1 MIRFL
6 APSFLFALTL
16 IAIPILIHL
25 FNFRRFKKAYFTNV
39 RFLQE
44 LKEETTRVSKLKHLL
59 VLLSRIL
66 AVIFL
71 VLAFAQP
78 IIPVSIGGTVRG
90 TRVVSIYIDNSFS
103 MESITREGTLLDVA
117 KKKAKEIAMAYP
129 PVTRF
134 QLLTNDFEAVHQ
146 RLVSR
151 DEFLD
156 EAEHVKISPVS
167 RNLSDVVIRQKEALH
182 QASENSQCSFLISDF
197 QTGTSDIANIKA
209 DSSLQLNLVAL
220 PVQPTSNIYIDSCWL
235 SSPVVQ
241 LNRPVSLTVK
251 LRNSGDKDVENVPI
265 RLLINGTQRAVASA
279 AIGAGQSVETNISF
293 SITTA
298 GWQQTEIKI
307 TDHPIT
313 FDDNYFLAFNVREQL
328 NVLSIDGHSG
338 SPYLK
343 ALFGNDPYF
352 KFSSVGVSQVDY
364 SKLNNQDLIIIN
376 EVADFSSGLNAE
388 ITKYTERGGSIIWF
402 PDSEANLT
410 SYNNFLTG
418 DAFSTAVN
426 NIDKVERIDLQNPV
440 FADVFETKN
449 NSTDKVNYP
458 VTTKHFPLSHN
469 GNGRLVLMQL
479 QGGDPFL
486 SQYNRGK
493 GKIYLFAV
501 PLTPGFSNLA
511 RHAMIVPLLYKMAL
525 LSTRQPEIEYTLGK
539 NAPIT
544 LEKETI
550 GADETFHLIDSTS
563 KVDIIPAHRV
573 LPEGV
578 QVNVG
583 DQIPASGNYEL
594 KKGKDLAAV
603 VAFNYDRK
611 ESELKY
617 LSGDQIAQL
626 SNGAH
631 LTGLQFYTSN
641 VNDLTK
647 TLHQQ
652 AEGIALWKY
661 CILLA
666 LLFLLIEILLLRFWK
681 TTS

>member
-6 APSFLFALTL
+6 VPSFLFALSL
-16 IAIPILIHL
+16 IAVPVLIHL
-25 FNFRRFKKAYFTNV
+25 FNFRRFKKVYFTNV

-59 VLLSRIL
+59 VLLARIL

-90 TRVVSIYIDNSFS
+90 AHVVSIYIDNSFS

-117 KKKAKEIAMAYP
+117 KKKAKEIALAFP
-129 PVTRF
+129 PTTRF

-146 RLVSR
+146 RLISR

-156 EAEHVKISPVS
+156 ESDHVKISPVS
-167 RNLSDVVIRQKEALH
+167 RNLSDVVVRQKEALH
-182 QASENSQCSFLISDF
+182 QATENSQASFLISDF
-197 QTGTSDIANIKA
+197 QVSTSDIANIKA
-209 DSSLQLNLVAL
+209 DSSLQLNVVAL
-220 PVQPTSNIYIDSCWL
+220 PVQHTSNIYIDSCWL

-241 LNRPVSLTVK
+241 LNRPVTLTVK
-251 LRNSGDKDVENVPI
+251 LRNSGDKEVENVPI
-265 RLLINGTQRAVASA
+265 RLLINGAQRAVASN
-279 AIGAGQSVETNISF
+279 AIGAGQSVETNLSF
-293 SITTA
+293 TITTP
-298 GWQQTEIKI
+298 GWQQAEIKI
-307 TDHPIT
+307 ADHPIT

-364 SKLNNQDLIIIN
+364 SKLNVQDVIIIN

-388 ITKYTERGGSIIWF
+388 ISKYVERGGSIIWF
-402 PDSEANLT
+402 PDSEANII

-418 DAFSTAVN
+418 DAFGAAVN

-440 FADVFETKN
+440 FTDVFENKN
-449 NSTDKVNYP
+449 NANDKINYP

-469 GNGRLVLMQL
+469 GAGRLTLMQL

-486 SQYNRGK
+486 SQYNRAK
-493 GKIYLFAV
+493 GKIYLFSV

-511 RHAMIVPLLYKMAL
+511 RHAMVVPLLYKMAL
-525 LSTRQPEIEYTLGK
+525 LSTRQPEIQYTLGK
-539 NAPIT
+539 NAPIS
-544 LEKETI
+544 LEKESI
-550 GADETFHLIDSTS
+550 GTDEIFHLINAAGNI
-563 KVDIIPAHRV
+563 DIIPAHRV
-573 LPEGV
+573 LPEGI

-583 DQIPASGNYEL
+583 DQIPVAGNYDL
-594 KKGKDLAAV
+594 KKGKDIPAV
-603 VAFNYDRK
+603 IAFNYDRK

-617 LSGDQIAQL
+617 WSIDQISQL

-631 LTGLQFYTSN
+631 ISGLQIFKAN

-652 AEGIALWKY
+652 AEGIPLWKY
-661 CILLA
+661 CILLT
-666 LLFLLIEILLLRFWK
+666 LIFLLAEIVLLRFWK